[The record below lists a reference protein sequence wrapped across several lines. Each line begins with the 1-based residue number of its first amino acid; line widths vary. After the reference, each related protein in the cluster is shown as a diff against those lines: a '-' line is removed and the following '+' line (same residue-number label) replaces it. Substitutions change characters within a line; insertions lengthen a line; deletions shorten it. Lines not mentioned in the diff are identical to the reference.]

1 MELDKGEG
9 TRLHKFASKIVLLA
23 IRTDFSCGTMGQRLL
38 FVVLEAKRVR
48 TALQSHEKLVQIRK
62 QWPKFGARK
71 PVYRGPGDR

>member
-38 FVVLEAKRVR
+38 VVVLEAKQVR
-48 TALQSHEKLVQIRK
+48 TTLQSCEKLVQIRK
-62 QWPKFGARK
+62 QWLVFR
-71 PVYRGPGDR
+71 